1 LVVKKHTITEGA
13 SSKKIILELSWNY

>member
-1 LVVKKHTITEGA
+1 LVVKKHTIIEGA